1 MNLFTWFH
9 VAVGY
14 RLRIV
19 GCELRVAGCGL
30 RVTGCGLRVATVQ
43 KDRLQLERLAHLLYP
58 VFRILSHAYDP

>member
-19 GCELRVAGCGL
+19 GCELRVAGCE
-30 RVTGCGLRVATVQ
+30 LRVATVQ